1 MTRKAKLIATIFS
14 VVLISLMFSLF
25 TFAENING
33 HFDWYYNGKR
43 IVNNDWTLDT
53 DSGILT
59 IISKTE
65 EYNETGTGQNGFSGS
80 WFEHADK
87 IKKVV
92 LDGVFAKVSN
102 NAFKGYKNLEEVV
115 ITEKVNQIDANAFMG
130 CSALHTIYIGTD
142 QRREGMADL
151 HNVKKISDNILN
163 GTAIKSIYIGEIASS
178 ISQNALPA
186 SLTTIYGTKGSLA
199 ESFAISNGYTFVD
212 YDLRIKVDIYLGD
225 YLCKSLRYIDGDRFD
240 QKLFEFNGKIYTV
253 YSDKSCTVPF
263 DDTQPLMHSVSL
275 YAKPVL
281 SFDGWSVRV
290 KSYKGLRSIFECD
303 TILNDPDFGIVE
315 VGAIVAH
322 RDYALDE
329 FNMSNSAFTK
339 VTVYKNGEKVGYTLG
354 APKDGKESFAVT
366 VVGFEGEKSLFA
378 ERALKNTVFRGFI
391 TLKDSITGL
400 EKTYYTDAIGTT
412 LRAASL
418 QYLKNV
424 SGTSTQKAFVRET
437 ISLTEP
443 YCNEV
448 RYDKAELMSVI
459 TDIYNDNGKILVGE
473 EISPNNTAATVKESF
488 KNGSGQYPSIIG
500 MDLACYGIPL
510 MTCSDSYRTE
520 FLKALIDYCRE
531 GGIITASSHF
541 QNPTGNWTDR
551 GLCRGYL
558 GEAEIWD
565 ELLSE
570 GSALNRQLKAELDV
584 NADFLRELGN
594 NDVPILWRPFHE
606 MNGGWFWW
614 CITQENGYKVPA
626 EKFKALW
633 RYVYNYYEDELG
645 LTNLIWVYSPNNNTG
660 SLVDVNY
667 SYPGDKYV
675 DMTGLDWYSSGKYEI
690 GSGSYKQM
698 MAHGMPVAITEY
710 GGTNGDLDSIETWN
724 DIQRMYSDGM
734 KITYIMTWTGD
745 HRFTSAGKAAEL
757 MSKPDTLSRDEVFK
771 LFKAEETK

>member
-1 MTRKAKLIATIFS
+1 
-14 VVLISLMFSLF
+14 
-25 TFAENING
+25 
-33 HFDWYYNGKR
+33 
-43 IVNNDWTLDT
+43 
-53 DSGILT
+53 
-59 IISKTE
+59 
-65 EYNETGTGQNGFSGS
+65 
-80 WFEHADK
+80 
-87 IKKVV
+87 
-92 LDGVFAKVSN
+92 
-102 NAFKGYKNLEEVV
+102 
-115 ITEKVNQIDANAFMG
+115 
-130 CSALHTIYIGTD
+130 
-142 QRREGMADL
+142 
-151 HNVKKISDNILN
+151 
-163 GTAIKSIYIGEIASS
+163 
-178 ISQNALPA
+178 
-186 SLTTIYGTKGSLA
+186 
-199 ESFAISNGYTFVD
+199 
-212 YDLRIKVDIYLGD
+212 
-225 YLCKSLRYIDGDRFD
+225 
-240 QKLFEFNGKIYTV
+240 
-253 YSDKSCTVPF
+253 
-263 DDTQPLMHSVSL
+263 
-275 YAKPVL
+275 
-281 SFDGWSVRV
+281 
-290 KSYKGLRSIFECD
+290 
-303 TILNDPDFGIVE
+303 
-315 VGAIVAH
+315 
-322 RDYALDE
+322 
-329 FNMSNSAFTK
+329 
-339 VTVYKNGEKVGYTLG
+339 
-354 APKDGKESFAVT
+354 
-366 VVGFEGEKSLFA
+366 
-378 ERALKNTVFRGFI
+378 
-391 TLKDSITGL
+391 
-400 EKTYYTDAIGTT
+400 
-412 LRAASL
+412 
-418 QYLKNV
+418 
-424 SGTSTQKAFVRET
+424 
-437 ISLTEP
+437 
-443 YCNEV
+443 
-448 RYDKAELMSVI
+448 MSVI

-488 KNGSGQYPSIIG
+488 KSGSGQYPSIIG

-510 MTCSDSYRTE
+510 MTCSDSNRTE

-757 MSKPDTLSRDEVFK
+757 MAKPDTLSRDEVFK